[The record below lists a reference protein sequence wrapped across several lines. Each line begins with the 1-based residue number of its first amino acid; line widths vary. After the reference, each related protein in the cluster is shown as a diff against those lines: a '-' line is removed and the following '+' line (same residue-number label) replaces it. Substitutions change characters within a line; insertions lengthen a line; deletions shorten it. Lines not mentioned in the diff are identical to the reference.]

1 MRLIVSL
8 LLISISLLFTSCSN
22 QNRQERDTGERA
34 AEPTAGQVTPAAAGE
49 IKIDP
54 NRLRRESVRDTH
66 DQQGNLVQRTENLY
80 DRSGNIRH
88 KHRYTY
94 SYNKLGQRIEQ
105 WFYQYAPN
113 GMLLAS
119 SVNHTRYNDKGLK
132 SENTFISYDG
142 DGNVQTW
149 AKNQYEYNADG
160 FVTKDLTTNME
171 GYPILEVRY
180 GYENGLLASEH
191 VKEYDGAGSITNNKT
206 LKYNERGE
214 ITETIGH

>member
-1 MRLIVSL
+1 MKLLVLL
-8 LLISISLLFTSCSN
+8 LLISASLLFTSCSN
-22 QNRQERDTGERA
+22 QNRQEQDTVELA
-34 AEPTAGQVTPAAAGE
+34 AQPVGKQVTPSDAGE

-66 DQQGNLVQRTENLY
+66 DEHGNLVQRTENLY
-80 DRSGNIRH
+80 DHSGNIRY

-119 SVNHTRYNDKGLK
+119 SVNHTKYNDKGLK

-142 DGNVQTW
+142 DGNIQTW

-171 GYPILEVRY
+171 GYPILEVHY
-180 GYENGLLASEH
+180 GYKNGLLASEH
-191 VKEYDGAGSITNNKT
+191 VIEYDGAGNITLNKT
-206 LKYNERGE
+206 LKYNERGG
-214 ITETIGH
+214 IIETIEH